1 MAGHVHRTCVLGG
14 RSLVSA
20 VASRPPVLPLCLTT
34 LSEGLALESASSS
47 MARSS
52 QMAASGYR

>member
-20 VASRPPVLPLCLTT
+20 VASTGRPPLCLTT
-34 LSEGLALESASSS
+34 LSEGFALEGASS

>member
-20 VASRPPVLPLCLTT
+20 VASTGRPPLCLTT
-34 LSEGLALESASSS
+34 LSEGFALEAASSP